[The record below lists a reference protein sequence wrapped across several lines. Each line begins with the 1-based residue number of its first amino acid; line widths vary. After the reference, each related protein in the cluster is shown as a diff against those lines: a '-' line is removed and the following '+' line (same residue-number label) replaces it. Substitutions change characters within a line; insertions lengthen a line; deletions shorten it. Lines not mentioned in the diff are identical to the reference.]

1 MEIVSDVIAR
11 DIDLFEGN
19 RDDLRIDSFL
29 FISAIIVKG
38 CLIFI
43 SIIRDSKYI
52 PSIF

>member
-1 MEIVSDVIAR
+1 MEIVLDVIARDR

-29 FISAIIVKG
+29 FISAIIVKKMYIG

-43 SIIRDSKYI
+43 WIKM
-52 PSIF
+52 

>member
-29 FISAIIVKG
+29 FISAIIAEG

-43 SIIRDSKYI
+43 SIIRDQKYI